1 MVPLT
6 PFPAVRYLAGTS
18 SPGLR
23 SIPANS
29 SQKTRS
35 EEQSL
40 PESLDQEIRLLRTS
54 FWSARDPDGRAFAP
68 LAEALRR
75 ERSLDEAESLLAEG
89 LARHPTFTTALLVS
103 ARVYRDRGDLTFARE
118 QLDRVL
124 ELDGGNVLAL
134 QDRAEARLV
143 QGDREGALRDL
154 REASRLDPG
163 NDELRRRIEAAGAPP
178 TPAPPTRVP
187 EPDFEPEAEADVVD
201 RPILTRTMGDI
212 YARQGFLGR
221 AVEVYEHLQAESP
234 DDDELR
240 ARLDELRGGG
250 TTKPAAHA
258 ERAVDL
264 GSGVHLGAGF
274 EPMPEGPASGTR
286 TIAGYFEDLLAW
298 VPGAV
303 PIASLAPGA
312 TDAGTGS
319 SGVPASSGGESSE
332 KTKEEN
338 DDFNRWLEGLG
349 R

>member
-1 MVPLT
+1 M
-6 PFPAVRYLAGTS
+6 
-18 SPGLR
+18 
-23 SIPANS
+23 
-29 SQKTRS
+29 
-35 EEQSL
+35 

-75 ERSLDEAESLLAEG
+75 ERSLDEAESILAEG

-103 ARVYRDRGDLTFARE
+103 ARVARDRGDLTFARE

-163 NDELRRRIEAAGAPP
+163 NDEFRRRIEAAGAQP
-178 TPAPPTRVP
+178 TPPPTRVA
-187 EPDFEPEAEADVVD
+187 EPDFEPEAESDVVD

-212 YARQGFLGR
+212 YARQGFLDR
-221 AVEVYEHLQAESP
+221 AVEVYEHLHAESP

-250 TTKPAAHA
+250 TTDPAAPA
-258 ERAVDL
+258 KRAVDV
-264 GSGVHLGAGF
+264 GSGVHLGAGL
-274 EPMPEGPASGTR
+274 EPMPGGPASGTR

-303 PIASLAPGA
+303 PIASLAPGGA
-312 TDAGTGS
+312 DAGTGS
-319 SGVPASSGGESSE
+319 SGVPGSGGGERPE
-332 KTKEEN
+332 KTREEN